1 MIRTVLLPTD
11 LTPDSD
17 RVMRFCT
24 GLTALGVRRVVCA
37 HVLDVTGLEGPVIS
51 AKIDGARE
59 QMRSRVQPLVQAGF
73 DVEVRIPTGDP
84 GRELIALE
92 SEAHVDAI
100 VLGTRG
106 KSTTDR
112 FFVASVSDDLLRG
125 ATVPMLTVRY
135 DLLSNCEDPAA
146 LGAAFARMLLVPTD
160 FSSSADRALAVAL
173 TVPPKA
179 IGNMRVFHVLKP
191 EADEVR
197 AGKAEAGADFQLRN
211 IVAIAAEKG
220 IHATA
225 VIGRGEPERAIITE
239 IHESGV
245 TGVVIGFRGRTVL
258 GEALMGSVSMTIMRQ
273 ASCPVMIVP

>member
-11 LTPDSD
+11 LSADSD

-24 GLTALGVRRVVCA
+24 GLGALGVRRVVCA

-51 AKIDGARE
+51 GRLDAARA
-59 QMRSRVQPLVQAGF
+59 QMRSKVQPLVEAGF

-106 KSTTDR
+106 KSAADR
-112 FFVASVSDDLLRG
+112 FFVASVSDDLLRD
-125 ATVPMLTVRY
+125 ASVPTLTVRY
-135 DLLSNCEDPAA
+135 DLLSNSEDPAL

-160 FSSSADRALAVAL
+160 FSASADRALSVAL
-173 TVPPKA
+173 VLPPKA
-179 IGNMRVFHVLKP
+179 IGNVRVLHVIP
-191 EADEVR
+191 READPVR
-197 AGKAEAGADFQLRN
+197 AGRTEAGADFQLRN
-211 IVAIAAEKG
+211 IVAMAAEKG
-220 IHATA
+220 MHATA
-225 VIGRGEPERAIITE
+225 VIGHGEPVRAIITE

-245 TGVVIGFRGRTVL
+245 TGVVVGFRGRTVL
-258 GEALMGSVSMTIMRQ
+258 GEALMGSVSMTLMRQ